1 MESGK
6 GTSSAQS
13 RRKIAWRATMAA
25 GRLSPLD
32 CLSFNEG
39 LGRSIAIR
47 FTVVKAAINN
57 VAQKATSK
65 IPMIQR

>member
-1 MESGK
+1 
-6 GTSSAQS
+6 
-13 RRKIAWRATMAA
+13 MAA